1 MKLALSDIFQV
12 SLCAFGYLYATSDI
26 TLAQITPD
34 NSVNTTVNQQGNIA
48 EITGGTTKQDN
59 LFHSFREF
67 SVGSG
72 NEAFFNNAA
81 DISNIFSRVTGGQI
95 SNIDGLIR
103 ANGSANLFLINPAG
117 IIFGEGARLNIG
129 GSFYGSSADSIL
141 FPDGIEFNA
150 TDTSA
155 QPILS
160 INAPI
165 GLSFRDNPREIVN
178 QSVANDLGLQVSSGE
193 TLSLIGGDVKL
204 EGGLISAPGGL
215 VELGGLLAA
224 GEIVI
229 SETGGLSFPEG
240 IARSNV
246 ELTNDAAVDV
256 RADSGGFININA
268 KDLLLADTSELLA
281 GIAENMGSVDTQ
293 AGDITINATDSV
305 TLIGDEVEE
314 DSNAGIEELDT
325 SIRNFVGL
333 PLNRRE
339 DSSEE
344 SSAVGNGGSIFVNT
358 NLLQISNRASISA
371 KVYGSGNSGD
381 VNVTAQ
387 NISVDAGAILSQI
400 RSGGTGNSGNINL
413 DVNSLSV
420 KDQSFVVTDNN
431 GNGNAGDI
439 NINATDSVFV
449 GGEIFNALIS
459 ELGEDVVGE
468 AGDINIDTKFL
479 TIDGTQGGAQL
490 LTTSKGKGNAGNV
503 NLNARETIS
512 LLGGGGAILPQ
523 VDPGAEG
530 NGGNVTITTKSL
542 DVQGDFTPDNVDSGR
557 FVIQA
562 SSQGVGDGGDITIN
576 ASERISLN
584 NASILSQVLE
594 QSTGNAGTITF
605 DSPIISIDGTEG
617 GAQLLTTSEGK
628 GNAGNVNLNARET
641 ISLLGG
647 GGKILSD
654 VEEGVKGN
662 AGDVNIT
669 TKSLDIQGD
678 FTPDDVESGRFLIQA
693 SSRGIGDGGD
703 ITINASERISLNNAS
718 IFSQVLAQSTGNAG
732 TIAFDSPIISIDGTQ
747 GGVQLLTTS
756 EGKGNAGN
764 VNLDA
769 RETISLLGGG
779 EILSQV
785 GEGVEGN
792 AGDINI
798 TTKSLDIQGDFTP
811 DDLTNGRFIIQSSS
825 RGVGDSGDITINAS
839 EKISLNNASILS
851 QVLEQSTGNTGTI
864 TFNSPIISFNDYS
877 IVSNSII
884 GQGLEDLGG
893 DISINTDTLSIK
905 NFSILASSTRN
916 NAVGNGGNIDIQSNE
931 ITIAE
936 GGVISAFTENDSN
949 GGTIAINSNNLAILS
964 GGKIV
969 TQTDGG
975 GNAGNITLDITEEI
989 TINGSNPALS
999 GELEP
1004 FEDNILI
1011 ELEPATGLFANT
1023 SNKSMGNSGNITID
1037 TPNSLNLVDRAQISV
1052 DSRGLG
1058 NSGTLT
1064 IQTDALNLDNGF
1076 ISAATVSGNAGLL
1089 SIDVNGNILL
1099 KNSSRISAR
1108 AFNDANGGNINIDT
1122 NFIVAFPN
1130 GNNDIIANAEEGQGG
1145 NININAKSIF
1155 GINEQ
1160 PLNDLTNDINA
1171 SSEFGLDGTVSITT
1185 PEVDAIQGATESLTN
1200 IVAPEQTTT
1209 QACQANSEP
1218 IAASNL
1224 IINGRGGLQSKP
1236 DSILNSDNI
1245 FIDGENTNQA
1255 AYNLPQVINTS
1266 QGHITLARGVV
1277 KTPDGRIVLSPYP
1290 TDNQAE
1296 RLPSSSANCSS
1307 EFGVRSSE
1315 FGVLAPRWRKPSRVW

>member
-1 MKLALSDIFQV
+1 MKLALCDIFQV
-12 SLCAFGYLYATSDI
+12 GLCAFGYLYATSEI
-26 TLAQITPD
+26 TLAQVTPD

-48 EITGGTTKQDN
+48 EITGGTTRQDN

-117 IIFGEGARLNIG
+117 IIFGQGARLNIG
-129 GSFYGSSADSIL
+129 GSFYGSSANSIL

-165 GLSFRDNPREIVN
+165 GLNFRDNPGEIVN

-224 GEIVI
+224 GEIAI
-229 SETGGLSFPEG
+229 GETGSLSFPEG
-240 IARSNV
+240 IARSRV

-256 RADSGGFININA
+256 RADGGGFININA

-281 GIAENMGSVDTQ
+281 GIGENMGSVDTQ

-314 DSNAGIEELDT
+314 DPNAGIEELDT
-325 SIRNFVGL
+325 SIRNLVGL
-333 PLNRRE
+333 PINRRE
-339 DSSEE
+339 DASEE

-371 KVYGSGNSGD
+371 KVYGLGNAGD

-387 NISVDAGAILSQI
+387 DISVDAGAILSQI
-400 RSGGTGNSGNINL
+400 RSGGEGNSGNINL
-413 DVNSLSV
+413 DVDSLSV
-420 KDQSFVVTDNN
+420 KDVSFIITDNN
-431 GNGNAGDI
+431 GAGNAGDI

-490 LTTSKGKGNAGNV
+490 LTISKGKGNAGNV
-503 NLNARETIS
+503 NINARETIS
-512 LLGGGGAILPQ
+512 LLGGGGAILSQ
-523 VDPGAEG
+523 VGEGAEG
-530 NGGNVTITTKSL
+530 NGGNINITSKSL
-542 DVQGDFTPDNVDSGR
+542 DIQGDFTPDDINSGR
-557 FVIQA
+557 FLIQA
-562 SSQGVGDGGDITIN
+562 SSQGVGDGGDIIIN
-576 ASERISLN
+576 ASEKILLN
-584 NASILSQVLE
+584 NASIFSQVLE

-605 DSPIISIDGTEG
+605 DSPIISFDGTEG

-641 ISLLGG
+641 ISLLG
-647 GGKILSD
+647 
-654 VEEGVKGN
+654 
-662 AGDVNIT
+662 
-669 TKSLDIQGD
+669 
-678 FTPDDVESGRFLIQA
+678 
-693 SSRGIGDGGD
+693 
-703 ITINASERISLNNAS
+703 
-718 IFSQVLAQSTGNAG
+718 TG
-732 TIAFDSPIISIDGTQ
+732 S
-747 GGVQLLTTS
+747 
-756 EGKGNAGN
+756 
-764 VNLDA
+764 
-769 RETISLLGGG
+769 
-779 EILSQV
+779 ILSQV
-785 GEGVEGN
+785 AADAEGN
-792 AGDINI
+792 GGDINI

-811 DDLTNGRFIIQSSS
+811 DDINSGRFLIQASS
-825 RGVGDSGDITINAS
+825 RGIGNSGNITINAA
-839 EKISLNNASILS
+839 ERISLNNASILS

-864 TFNSPIISFNDYS
+864 TLNSPIISFNDYS
-877 IVSNSII
+877 LVSNSIL
-884 GQGLEDLGG
+884 GQGLGG
-893 DISINTDTLSIK
+893 DISIDTDSLSIE
-905 NFSILASSTRN
+905 NFSILSSSARN
-916 NAVGNGGNIDIQSNE
+916 DAVGNGGKIDIQSNE
-931 ITIAE
+931 IRIAE
-936 GGVISAFTENDSN
+936 GGVINSFTENDSN
-949 GGTIAINSNNLAILS
+949 GGTIAITSNNLAILS

-975 GNAGNITLDITEEI
+975 GNAGNITLNITEEI
-989 TINGSNPALS
+989 TIDGSNPASS
-999 GELEP
+999 GELQP
-1004 FEDNILI
+1004 FEDNLLI

-1023 SNKSMGNSGNITID
+1023 SNNSTGNSGNITID
-1037 TPNSLNLVDRAQISV
+1037 TPNSDTPNSLNLVDGAQISV

-1058 NSGTLT
+1058 NGGTLT

-1076 ISAATVSGNAGLL
+1076 ISAATVSGIGGLL
-1089 SIDVNGNILL
+1089 KINVNGNIRLM
-1099 KNSSRISAR
+1099 NSSEISAR

-1122 NFIVAFPN
+1122 KFIVASPDSN
-1130 GNNDIIANAEEGQGG
+1130 SDIIANAEEGQGG
-1145 NININAKSIF
+1145 NIDINAQSIL

-1171 SSEFGLDGTVSITT
+1171 SSEFGLDGTVSITIS
-1185 PEVDAIQGATESLTN
+1185 EVDAIQAATELPSN

-1209 QACQANSEP
+1209 QACQANIEP

-1224 IINGRGGLQSKP
+1224 IINGRQVRSKP
-1236 DSILNSDNI
+1236 DYVLNSDNI
-1245 FIDGENTNQA
+1245 FIDGENTNENTNKA
-1255 AYNLPQVINTS
+1255 ADNLPRVINTS
-1266 QGHITLARGVV
+1266 QGHITLARGVA
-1277 KTPDGRIVLSPYP
+1277 KTPDGKIVLSPYP

-1296 RLPSSSANCSS
+1296 RLPSNSANCS
-1307 EFGVRSSE
+1307 
-1315 FGVLAPRWRKPSRVW
+1315 